1 LFSISHIQDNKNAI
15 EYLELANTKSSC
27 YAKIDLMLGGSLQDL
42 RLGNKAIISS
52 ENMPAYDT
60 TFMSSILFPF
70 ANRIENGSYN
80 FNDKNFKLDISKIDN
95 HNAIHGL
102 VHDKT
107 FKLIGQENSVIKA
120 SATMSYDENQ
130 PISGFPFKYKI
141 TLEYVLSENS
151 LELKVGIKNK
161 DHDAFPFSLGWHPYF
176 KSNDLHNTLIN
187 INSNKKILVNNKMIP
202 IGEESITW
210 NAPLK
215 IEDKTFD
222 DCFGLHS
229 NTVELKTPEYHLDFS
244 FSTEEN
250 YLQLYTPKDRK
261 SIAIEPQTA
270 PANSFNSKV
279 GLQILQPNEQYQ
291 LSWKI
296 NLK

>member
-1 LFSISHIQDNKNAI
+1 MFSINYIQNQTKAI
-15 EYLELANTKSSC
+15 DFLELKNLDASC
-27 YAKIDLMLGGSLQDL
+27 YAKVDLILGGSIQEL
-42 RLGNKAIISS
+42 RLGNKTIISA
-52 ENMPAYDT
+52 ENMPDYHTA
-60 TFMSSILFPF
+60 FMSSILFPF
-70 ANRIENGSYN
+70 ANRIENGHYQ
-80 FNDKNFKLDISKIDN
+80 FNDKNFKLDLSKVDN

-107 FKLIGQENSVIKA
+107 FQLIDQEISEIKA
-120 SATMSYDENQ
+120 SATMSYDEDR

-141 TLEYVLSENS
+141 TLEYVLTENA
-151 LELKVGIKNK
+151 LELKVEIKNK
-161 DHDAFPFSLGWHPYF
+161 DHYAFPFSLGWHPYF

-187 INSNKKILVNNKMIP
+187 INSNKKILVNDKMIP
-202 IGEESITW
+202 IGEEMMVW
-210 NAPLK
+210 NELLK
-215 IEDKTFD
+215 IEGKTFD
-222 DCFGLHS
+222 DCFEL
-229 NTVELKTPEYHLDFS
+229 NANAVELKTPEYHLEFR

-250 YLQLYTPKDRK
+250 YLQLYTPNDRK

-270 PANSFNSKV
+270 PANSFNTKV

>member
-1 LFSISHIQDNKNAI
+1 MFSINYIQDQTKAI
-15 EYLELANTKSSC
+15 DFLELKNLDASC
-27 YAKIDLMLGGSLQDL
+27 YAKVDLILGGSIQEL
-42 RLGNKAIISS
+42 RLGNKTIISA
-52 ENMPAYDT
+52 ENMPDYHTA
-60 TFMSSILFPF
+60 FMSSILFPF
-70 ANRIENGSYN
+70 ANRIENGHYQ
-80 FNDKNFKLDISKIDN
+80 FNDKNFKLDLSKVDN

-107 FKLIGQENSVIKA
+107 FQLIDQEISEIKA
-120 SATMSYDENQ
+120 SVTMSYDEDR

-141 TLEYVLSENS
+141 TLEYVLTENA
-151 LELKVGIKNK
+151 LELKVEIKNK
-161 DHDAFPFSLGWHPYF
+161 DHYAFPFSLGWHPYF

-187 INSNKKILVNNKMIP
+187 INSNKKILVNDKMIP
-202 IGEESITW
+202 IGEEMMVW
-210 NAPLK
+210 NELLK
-215 IEDKTFD
+215 IEGKTFD
-222 DCFGLHS
+222 DCFEL
-229 NTVELKTPEYHLDFS
+229 NANVVELKTPEYHLEFR

-250 YLQLYTPKDRK
+250 YLQLYTPNDRK

-270 PANSFNSKV
+270 PANSFNTKV